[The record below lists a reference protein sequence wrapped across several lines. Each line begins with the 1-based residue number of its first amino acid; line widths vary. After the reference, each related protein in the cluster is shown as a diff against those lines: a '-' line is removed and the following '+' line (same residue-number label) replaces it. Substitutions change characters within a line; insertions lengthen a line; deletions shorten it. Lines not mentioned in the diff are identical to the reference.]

1 MAQPTSDRLKFAD
14 TAEALNLLMLD
25 TEEKTNN
32 PSMLNAQDQ
41 VIIDPRRDNV
51 DQPGSLNAV
60 GYHHSGCLS
69 DAYFSQAQSVYNG
82 GGYDNATSKGVTCLP
97 YANAESLKNGS
108 HCIQDESPSVALHGY
123 GYNPQMLHR
132 PYITTQLPSVR
143 GHGHLYHAQQF
154 SASDPS
160 CFQQPISPKKPCI
173 LSSTSVSQGKLP
185 AHIDLQGDSKRF
197 GLKPN
202 YAPSLG
208 STSKGG
214 DFLGNSDGLDFFH
227 QGSEGCEVGGL
238 WSNWSKPL
246 NGKSSLLQ
254 LSSAAASLTP
264 IRSLEFSRDDFEMA
278 SQWKGSFFGFGSC
291 TGSRYRGYSHCL
303 SDQGSEYGCVSTS
316 SMEMDGQNWPSLT
329 EARQGGRCNN
339 FSCSCTVTL
348 DTLSERNRGPRAFKP
363 KVRTTAYGFAVDNS
377 KNGTVDDILKGSY
390 NQLDFVT
397 NYKVAKFFIIKS
409 YSEDN
414 VHKSIKYGL
423 WASTPNG
430 NKKLDAASREAK
442 EKHGTCPIFLLF
454 SVNASAQFC
463 GVAEMVGP
471 VDFDKSVDYWLQDK
485 WSGQFPVKWHIIKD
499 VPNSQF
505 RHIILEKNDNKPVTN
520 SRDTQE
526 VELEQGIEMLNI
538 FKNYE
543 SYSSILDDFHFYEQR
558 QKAMQERKA
567 GQQANRVAPPSL
579 AVGGEKQNQVSLS
592 NDFIKTMS
600 KSFAEAV
607 LLTEHQKEHSSVRN
621 VVSTAA
627 VAHGDLAGKF

>member
-1 MAQPTSDRLKFAD
+1 
-14 TAEALNLLMLD
+14 
-25 TEEKTNN
+25 
-32 PSMLNAQDQ
+32 
-41 VIIDPRRDNV
+41 
-51 DQPGSLNAV
+51 
-60 GYHHSGCLS
+60 
-69 DAYFSQAQSVYNG
+69 
-82 GGYDNATSKGVTCLP
+82 
-97 YANAESLKNGS
+97 
-108 HCIQDESPSVALHGY
+108 
-123 GYNPQMLHR
+123 MLHR

-227 QGSEGCEVGGL
+227 QGSEGCEIGGL

-278 SQWKGSFFGFGSC
+278 SQWRGSFFGFGSC

-377 KNGTVDDILKGSY
+377 KNGTLDDILKGSY

-430 NKKLDAASREAK
+430 NKKLDAAYREAK

-567 GQQANRVAPPSL
+567 GQQANRVAPPL

-627 VAHGDLAGKF
+627 VAHGD

>member
-69 DAYFSQAQSVYNG
+69 NAYFSQAQSVYNG

-97 YANAESLKNGS
+97 YANAESLENGS
-108 HCIQDESPSVALHGY
+108 HGIQDESPSVALHGY

-160 CFQQPISPKKPCI
+160 CFQQPISPKKPGI

-227 QGSEGCEVGGL
+227 QGSEGCEIGGL

-377 KNGTVDDILKGSY
+377 KNGTLDDILKGSY

-430 NKKLDAASREAK
+430 NKKLDAAYREAK

-627 VAHGDLAGKF
+627 VAHGD